1 MRPPSVERAVLVTGA
16 SGFLG
21 RHVLATLGSAARRA
35 VALVRDDAAWRA
47 LDWTAA
53 LGDVELAI
61 GGLDDVERWEASL
74 PPLAGIAHLAAP
86 VQHSRRA
93 SPAMRTVIVEGTLA
107 MVRLAARRRCRL
119 VVASTSG
126 TVGCSR
132 MRGPRP
138 EEDAPFATDT
148 VGGWPYYAAKIE
160 MERRARALADELGV
174 DLVFVRPPI
183 LLGPGDHRVRSTRTV
198 NQFLHKRLPFLI
210 RGGMHFADVR
220 DVAAALAAA
229 LERPAAR
236 PIYHLDGHE
245 CGIEEFFDALEDVS
259 GVPRPRAVL
268 PFRAGWLVARALER
282 FHVVPDPVVMEM
294 ASHWWG
300 LSSRYAAD
308 ELGWKP
314 RDPRETL
321 RDTVEWLRENGH

>member
-1 MRPPSVERAVLVTGA
+1 MDYRDRAVLVTGA

-21 RHVLATLGSAARRA
+21 RHVLAALAGRP
-35 VALVRDDAAWRA
+35 VIALVRDAVAWRR

-53 LGDVELAI
+53 FADVSLAVGDLE
-61 GGLDDVERWEASL
+61 DVARFEDAL
-74 PPLAGIAHLAAP
+74 PPLAGIVHLAAP

-93 SPAMRTVIVEGTLA
+93 PPAMRTAIVEGTLA
-107 MVRLAARRRCRL
+107 MVELAARRRCRL

-132 MRGPRP
+132 APGARP
-138 EEDAPFATDT
+138 EEDAPFATA

-160 MERRARALADELGV
+160 MEQRARARAGELGA

-183 LLGPGDHRVRSTRTV
+183 LLGPGDHRLRSTRTV
-198 NQFLHKRLPFLI
+198 NQFLRRKLPFLI

-220 DVAAALAAA
+220 DVAAAIAAA
-229 LERPAAR
+229 IDRPGAR

-245 CGIEEFFDALEDVS
+245 CSIEEFFDSLEAVS
-259 GVPRPRAVL
+259 GVPRPQLVL

-282 FHVVPDPVVMEM
+282 FHVVPDPVVIEM

-300 LSSRYAAD
+300 LGSRFAAD
-308 ELGWKP
+308 DLGWKP
-314 RDPRETL
+314 RDPHETL
-321 RDTVEWLRENGH
+321 RDTVEWLRAHAG